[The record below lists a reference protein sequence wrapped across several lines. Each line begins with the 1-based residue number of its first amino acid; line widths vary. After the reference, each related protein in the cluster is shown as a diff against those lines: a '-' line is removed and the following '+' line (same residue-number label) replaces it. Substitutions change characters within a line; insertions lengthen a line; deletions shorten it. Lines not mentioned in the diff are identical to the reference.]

1 MRGRPAS
8 EKARAGAGGRGVLF
22 SSLAGRVWPPAQSG
36 GGADTWHGL
45 AQDSAHRK
53 PGLGVG
59 GDCSTGSREW
69 GQARCLLGEPPPRY
83 LPRLL
88 LLWEEA

>member
-1 MRGRPAS
+1 MWVRDRPAS

-53 PGLGVG
+53 PGLGGGGVLLNWEQGVG
-59 GDCSTGSREW
+59 TGEMLT
-69 GQARCLLGEPPPRY
+69 G
-83 LPRLL
+83 
-88 LLWEEA
+88 